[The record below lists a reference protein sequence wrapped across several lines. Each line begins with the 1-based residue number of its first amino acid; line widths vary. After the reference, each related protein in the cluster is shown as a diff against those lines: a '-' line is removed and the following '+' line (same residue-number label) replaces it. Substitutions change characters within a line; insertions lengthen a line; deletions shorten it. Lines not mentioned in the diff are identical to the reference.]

1 MRKKFIFCY
10 FAHKKR
16 QNSLHSSLIFF
27 IMIKRLCTNSKYNF
41 LFVFQALTAGS
52 PWQRRACFALPFTMR
67 IFLALLRVTR
77 LGGGSP
83 TSFTHIVLQVCR
95 YFIANYTNKTREKQ
109 KYVNNR
115 KRKRRQ

>member
-1 MRKKFIFCY
+1 M
-10 FAHKKR
+10 
-16 QNSLHSSLIFF
+16 HSTI
-27 IMIKRLCTNSKYNF
+27 F

-95 YFIANYTNKTREKQ
+95 YFIANYTNKAREKHIMS
-109 KYVNNR
+109 NNTSTTE
-115 KRKRRQ
+115 KENVDNKSQIEHI